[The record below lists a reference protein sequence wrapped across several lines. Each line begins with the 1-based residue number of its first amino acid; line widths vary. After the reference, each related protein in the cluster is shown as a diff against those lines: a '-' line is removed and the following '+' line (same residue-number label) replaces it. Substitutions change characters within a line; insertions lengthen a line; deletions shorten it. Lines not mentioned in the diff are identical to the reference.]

1 MERRSGVDDVLM
13 AVARKEV
20 NCRDVETWPRKLL
33 AKKQQIQQLRE
44 EKQVSTQQPE
54 PIVIAVNDVRVHS
67 LTDSLAGWL
76 AS

>member
-20 NCRDVETWPRKLL
+20 NCRDAETWPRKLL
-33 AKKQQIQQLRE
+33 AKKQQIQLRE

-54 PIVIAVNDVRVHS
+54 PIVIAVNDVRVHL
-67 LTDSLAGWL
+67 LTDSLAG
-76 AS
+76 